1 MLMDVVTSDGKKLQT
16 PPIARGP
23 SIYHKGSYCYCRDFL
38 LKYYCS
44 IAVINSL
51 FMIQKFHK

>member
-1 MLMDVVTSDGKKLQT
+1 MLMDVITSVGKKLQI

-23 SIYHKGSYCYCRDFL
+23 SIYQKGSYCYCRDFL

-44 IAVINSL
+44 IAVIN
-51 FMIQKFHK
+51 M